1 MPARFRVLW
10 TEQASADVT
19 DIVRYIALDSL
30 QNASR
35 VYKRIRTRADALKTF
50 PERGHIVP
58 ELADLGV
65 TDYRELSIP
74 PYRVVYRI
82 SDKTAFVQAVLDGRR
97 DLSQILSE
105 RLLR

>member
-1 MPARFRVLW
+1 VAPRFRVLW
-10 TEQASADVT
+10 TEQASADLT
-19 DIVRYIALDSL
+19 DIIRHIALDSL

-35 VYKRIRTRADALKTF
+35 VYKGIRTRANALKTF
-50 PERGHIVP
+50 PERGHVMP
-58 ELADLGV
+58 ELAELGV

-82 SDKTAFVQAVLDGRR
+82 NGKTVFVQAVLDGRR
-97 DLSQILSE
+97 DLKQILSE